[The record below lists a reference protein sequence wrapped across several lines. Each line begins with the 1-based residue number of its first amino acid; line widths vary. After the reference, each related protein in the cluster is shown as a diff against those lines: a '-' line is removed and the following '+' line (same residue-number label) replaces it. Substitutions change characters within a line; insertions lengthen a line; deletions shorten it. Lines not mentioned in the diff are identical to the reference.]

1 MVSCWHLWFI
11 FEIETCMVT
20 KKDTN
25 KEKQALI

>member
-25 KEKQALI
+25 KENKL